1 MQKYTDNDIQFNL
14 AIIDADSIMYQ
25 IAFVEPSPA
34 KCKKALDN
42 KLKEIMENVNASNGV
57 VFIKGANNFRYEV
70 DIAYKGNRKDT
81 IEPEVKDRIDMLYEY
96 AKDFCVLSDNGE
108 ADDLCG
114 ITAKK
119 ALDEGQLYI
128 VSHIDKDLN
137 AIPGWHHNFRTGEI
151 YFMDDAEA
159 YRFLMTQILTGDAT
173 DNIQGLRG
181 VGTKTAEKL
190 IKDTPNTQLWNKVI
204 EIWKAKQGDLWYNNF
219 VRCANCI
226 YIREF
231 ESDLRPL
238 TFEELKER
246 LTWNSNASVLSH
258 TDIGTPSQTDQT
270 EPLDSSTISKT
281 SKQEDDTLEES
292 N

>member
-1 MQKYTDNDIQFNL
+1 MNDIEFNL

-151 YFMDDAEA
+151 YFMDDSEA

-246 LTWNSNASVLSH
+246 LTWT